1 MDVSKA
7 REGNLINKWVGLGN
21 GLGYKSGSGQLDGL
35 KKKKKKRMGLDK
47 ASGLPQEVGWM
58 EADEIAIA

>member
-1 MDVSKA
+1 M
-7 REGNLINKWVGLGN
+7 INKWVGLGN

-35 KKKKKKRMGLDK
+35 KKKKKRMGLDK
-47 ASGLPQEVGWM
+47 ASGLPYEIGSM

>member
-7 REGNLINKWVGLGN
+7 REGNLSNKWLELGN

-35 KKKKKKRMGLDK
+35 KKKKVRMGLDK
-47 ASGLPQEVGWM
+47 ASGLPH
-58 EADEIAIA
+58 EIG